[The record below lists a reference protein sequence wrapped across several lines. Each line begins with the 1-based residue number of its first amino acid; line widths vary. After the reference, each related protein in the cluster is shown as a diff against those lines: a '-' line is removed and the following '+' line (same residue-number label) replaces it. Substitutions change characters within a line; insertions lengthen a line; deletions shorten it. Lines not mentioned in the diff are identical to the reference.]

1 MIVPLPEPQLVAKKV
16 PGLER
21 KSSPADARVTSRRQT
36 ADMRKSNSVQDPD
49 RWVETQAWEP
59 WQYWEIRGG
68 AGGSLQELC
77 HQGVPAIGLVQ
88 RQVLSV
94 RKGLGR
100 CRRNPSRGQVTKIG
114 TQGKRMQQPQS
125 NATNIY
131 LVAVT
136 LQVLS

>member
-1 MIVPLPEPQLVAKKV
+1 
-16 PGLER
+16 
-21 KSSPADARVTSRRQT
+21 
-36 ADMRKSNSVQDPD
+36 MRKSNSVQDPD

-131 LVAVT
+131 LVPVI